1 MAAVDIA
8 QISRRIIVITEKQCG
23 EAAVGRIVAKEP
35 VYLLQ
40 QALRLFQRES
50 ELAAQIG
57 LQISHEKRGGNSL
70 SCHVGGNE
78 TETVRAETEEV
89 IVIAADWARGGA
101 GAGGFAEIEARLRLR
116 R

>member
-23 EAAVGRIVAKEP
+23 EAAVGRVVAKEP

-40 QALRLFQRES
+40 QALRLFQRQG

-57 LQISHEKRGGNSL
+57 LQIGHEESSGNSL
-70 SCHVGGNE
+70 SCHVGDNE
-78 TETVRAETEEV
+78 ADTVRAETEEV
-89 IVIAADWARGGA
+89 VVIAADSARGDA
-101 GAGGFAEIEARLRLR
+101 GSGIFERLERRLRLR
-116 R
+116 K